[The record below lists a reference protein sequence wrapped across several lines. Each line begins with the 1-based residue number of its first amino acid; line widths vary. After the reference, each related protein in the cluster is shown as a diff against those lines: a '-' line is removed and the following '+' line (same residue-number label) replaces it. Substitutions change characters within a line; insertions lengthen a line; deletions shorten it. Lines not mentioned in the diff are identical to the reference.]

1 MGMPR
6 RIFEGAYAGQP
17 QAHMWQA
24 LTWVSAMGGVI
35 LFVSAMF
42 FVLVMLGTLLAG
54 PRRDPDPI
62 VWAEALSPPPPGLRP
77 GIWDGLW
84 PWFAGAVVLAA
95 IAYVIPLWDIL
106 HLTRYGS
113 PGFKTF

>member
-17 QAHMWQA
+17 QAQMWQA

-54 PRRDPDPI
+54 QRKDREAI
-62 VWAEALSPPPPGLRP
+62 IWAEPLAAPADGFHV
-77 GIWDGLW
+77 GIWDNLGRW
-84 PWFAGAVVLAA
+84 VPVAVALLV
-95 IAYVIPLWDIL
+95 IAYAGPLWDL
-106 HLTRYGS
+106 FHLVRYGS
-113 PGFKTF
+113 PGFRTF

>member
-17 QAHMWQA
+17 EAQMWQT

-42 FVLVMLGTLLAG
+42 FVLVMFGTLLAG
-54 PRRDPDPI
+54 PLKNREPI
-62 VWAEALSPPPPGLRP
+62 VWAESLETPADGFHL
-77 GIWDGLW
+77 GIWDRLGRWIPVAIAIL
-84 PWFAGAVVLAA
+84 VLAYA
-95 IAYVIPLWDIL
+95 GPLWDL
-106 HLTRYGS
+106 FHLVRYGS